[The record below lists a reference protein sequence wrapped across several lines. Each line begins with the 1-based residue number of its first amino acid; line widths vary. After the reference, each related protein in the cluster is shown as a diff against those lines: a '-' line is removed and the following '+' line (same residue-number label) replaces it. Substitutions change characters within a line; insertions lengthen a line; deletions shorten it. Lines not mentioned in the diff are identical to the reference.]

1 MSEKLF
7 LQFPDIKDINNCT
20 EMLLWFYV
28 VDDQVQKNGD
38 LLITELSQLKD
49 NFPSLSTQLI
59 VLVPAIDCL
68 VTQVAIPSR
77 QKRQQLKAIP
87 FALEEQLADDIE
99 DMHFAIGKRKNDG
112 QLPVVA
118 VSKTKVD
125 NWLQILN
132 AAGISASAMM
142 PLSGLLEA
150 PEKVWSIYHID
161 DEFLVNQDGNCWIAN
176 AVEAAMMLQLS
187 IQQIEDEE
195 LPKLL
200 YWGMENAPGWISG
213 LGLEFSEHQ
222 VQNSRQS
229 LLNRFDYTQT
239 NLLQGDFEI
248 RDDWLDGWNIWR
260 KAAIIA
266 TLAILLKFSLMG
278 FDLYRLS
285 AEKQYLKEEITR
297 VYHQVA
303 PGARMTA
310 YPERQMRQLLARS
323 QGGSNQSGTFMVM
336 VSKLAEGLNAI
347 PNIRPTNL
355 HYDSSRSE
363 IRLDLLVS
371 NLPVLD
377 QLKDTLAAKGL
388 SVEVGG
394 ASAQGK
400 DYSGRLIIRSDS

>member
-248 RDDWLDGWNIWR
+248 RDDWLDGWNINN
-260 KAAIIA
+260 
-266 TLAILLKFSLMG
+266 
-278 FDLYRLS
+278 
-285 AEKQYLKEEITR
+285 YLCR
-297 VYHQVA
+297 
-303 PGARMTA
+303 
-310 YPERQMRQLLARS
+310 
-323 QGGSNQSGTFMVM
+323 
-336 VSKLAEGLNAI
+336 
-347 PNIRPTNL
+347 
-355 HYDSSRSE
+355 
-363 IRLDLLVS
+363 
-371 NLPVLD
+371 
-377 QLKDTLAAKGL
+377 
-388 SVEVGG
+388 
-394 ASAQGK
+394 
-400 DYSGRLIIRSDS
+400 